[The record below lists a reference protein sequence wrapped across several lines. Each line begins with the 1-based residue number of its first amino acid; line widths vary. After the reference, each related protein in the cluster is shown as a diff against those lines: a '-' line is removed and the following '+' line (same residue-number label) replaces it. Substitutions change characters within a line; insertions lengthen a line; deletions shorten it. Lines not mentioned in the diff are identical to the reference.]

1 MKKISSYECG
11 VFKSTKLKPISNMMW
26 LRYQYI
32 KYEFIYILWNREGSM
47 FADTMGYN
55 YQHVYV
61 PTKLLQ
67 SNELSYSVMSQ
78 TSYPQ
83 NEAPKYQ

>member
-1 MKKISSYECG
+1 MKKIISDDCG

-26 LRYQYI
+26 LRYRYI
-32 KYEFIYILWNREGSM
+32 KYEFIIYCGIVRDQCSRIP
-47 FADTMGYN
+47 

-61 PTKLLQ
+61 PTKFLQ
-67 SNELSYSVMSQ
+67 SNESSYSVMSQ